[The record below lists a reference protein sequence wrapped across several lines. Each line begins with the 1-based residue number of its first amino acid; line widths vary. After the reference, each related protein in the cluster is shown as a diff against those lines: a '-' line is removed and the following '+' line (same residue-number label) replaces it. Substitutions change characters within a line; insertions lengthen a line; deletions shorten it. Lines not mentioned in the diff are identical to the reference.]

1 MLKTSPELLAYQ
13 KQYRMSWDN
22 YGVNGWHVDHIR
34 PLSSFYLTD
43 NNQLEIACH
52 YTNMQP
58 LWGKDN
64 IKKGAKYDGTITLD

>member
-13 KQYRMSWDN
+13 KQYRIDN
-22 YGVNGWHVDHIR
+22 KEKIKEQRNKYREANR
-34 PLSSFYLTD
+34 D
-43 NNQLEIACH
+43 NINKAMKIACH